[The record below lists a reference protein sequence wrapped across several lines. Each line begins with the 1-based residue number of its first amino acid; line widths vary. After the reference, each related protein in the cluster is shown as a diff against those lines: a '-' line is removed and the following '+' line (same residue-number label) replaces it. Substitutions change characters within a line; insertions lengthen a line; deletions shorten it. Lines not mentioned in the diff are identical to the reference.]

1 MPALSELKSY
11 REIFQSLFRNRMFL
25 IGFGAFSA
33 ILVILFMMLLFPRG
47 SVLAKL
53 LLDWQ
58 ADSSSMVFPYPFTIQ
73 NIMWILFGVALGD
86 AYFRNVCA
94 QKEAKS
100 VTLGLLPESQS
111 VVITRDNLPEIMEKA
126 YLLKSSQNLFLA
138 RLIHSTAMSFQ
149 THTSAQQAH
158 EIMNSQVELELHQV
172 DLKYTLIRYIS
183 WLLPTL
189 GFIGTVV
196 GIASALTAI
205 DVSRAPRAAEIAQVS
220 SAGEDGESAEKTAAS
235 SSSEEVT
242 NKLGLAF
249 NTTIV
254 ALIQSV
260 LVVLLAQFLQK
271 KEEEMVNVQS
281 QYCLDNLVVRLY
293 NPDV

>member
-1 MPALSELKSY
+1 VSELKSY
-11 REIFQSLFRNRMFL
+11 KEIFQALFKNRMFL

-196 GIASALTAI
+196 GIASALNAI
-205 DVSRAPRAAEIAQVS
+205 DVSRAPRAAEIAQVA
-220 SAGEDGESAEKTAAS
+220 SAQDENASAEKADS

-242 NKLGLAF
+242 NKLGIAF

-271 KEEEMVNVQS
+271 KEEEMINVQS

>member
-1 MPALSELKSY
+1 MSPLPDMKHTRFVIRKLL
-11 REIFQSLFRNRMFL
+11 RQRMVL
-25 IGFGAFSA
+25 IGLGAFGALVF
-33 ILVILFMMLLFPRG
+33 IVILMGIFPRG
-47 SVLAKL
+47 SALAKL

-58 ADSSSMVFPYPFTIQ
+58 MDSSVQVFPYPFTIQ
-73 NIMWILFGVALGD
+73 NIMWILFGVAIGD
-86 AYFRNVCA
+86 AAFRNVCA
-94 QKEAKS
+94 RKEAKS
-100 VTLGLLPESQS
+100 LTLGLLPESTS
-111 VVITRDNLPEIMEKA
+111 VVITRDTLPEIMEKA
-126 YLLKSSQNLFLA
+126 YLRKEGEELFLA
-138 RLIHSTAMSFQ
+138 RLIHTTAMSFQ
-149 THTSAQQAH
+149 THASAQQAH
-158 EIMNSQVELELHQV
+158 EIMNSQVELELHQL

-196 GIASALTAI
+196 GIASALNAI
-205 DVSRAPRAAEIAQVS
+205 DVAQTPPAHVAS
-220 SAGEDGESAEKTAAS
+220 FQDDRTEVQEKQVR

-242 NKLGLAF
+242 AKLGVAF

-271 KEEEMVNVQS
+271 KEEELVSVQS

-293 NPDV
+293 NPDA

>member
-1 MPALSELKSY
+1 MPALPDIK
-11 REIFQSLFRNRMFL
+11 EIRDVVRVLFKNRMFL
-25 IGFGAFSA
+25 IGFGAITAMFW
-33 ILVILFMMLLFPRG
+33 ILFLMLLFPRG
-47 SVLAKL
+47 SALAKL

-58 ADSSSMVFPYPFTIQ
+58 SDSSSMVFPYPFTIQ
-73 NIMWILFGVALGD
+73 NLMWVLFGVALGD
-86 AYFRNVCA
+86 AWFRMTCA
-94 QKEAKS
+94 RKEATS
-100 VTLGLLPESQS
+100 LQLGLLPESQS

-126 YLLKSSQNLFLA
+126 YLFKTEKNLFLA

-158 EIMNSQVELELHQV
+158 EIMNSQVELELHQI

-196 GIASALTAI
+196 GIASALSAI
-205 DVSRAPRAAEIAQVS
+205 EVNRAPRAVEIAQTASVVR
-220 SAGEDGESAEKTAAS
+220 EETEKPAP

-254 ALIQSV
+254 ALLQSA

-271 KEEEMVNVQS
+271 KEEEIVNVQS
-281 QYCLDNLVVRLY
+281 QYCLENLVVRLY
-293 NPDV
+293 NPDA

>member
-1 MPALSELKSY
+1 MSPVSELKAY
-11 REIFQSLFRNRMFL
+11 KELLASLFRNRMFL
-25 IGFGAFSA
+25 IGLGAFA
-33 ILVILFMMLLFPRG
+33 MIVMILFMMLLFPRG
-47 SVLAKL
+47 SALAKL

-58 ADSSSMVFPYPFTIQ
+58 SDSASMVLPYPFTIQ

-100 VTLGLLPESQS
+100 LTLGLLPESQS
-111 VVITRDNLPEIMEKA
+111 VVITKDNLPEIMEKA
-126 YLLKSSQNLFLA
+126 YLLKAGQNLFLA

-158 EIMNSQVELELHQV
+158 EIMNSQVELELHHL

-196 GIASALTAI
+196 GIASALNAI
-205 DVSRAPRAAEIAQVS
+205 DVSRAPRPAEIAQVA
-220 SAGEDGESAEKTAAS
+220 SAQNPDDATEKS
-235 SSSEEVT
+235 QPNSSEEVT

-254 ALIQSV
+254 ALLQSV

>member
-1 MPALSELKSY
+1 MPALPDMKEF
-11 REIFQSLFRNRMFL
+11 REILRILFRNRMFL
-25 IGFGAFSA
+25 LAFGALGAMFW
-33 ILVILFMMLLFPRG
+33 ILFLMLLFPRG
-47 SVLAKL
+47 SALAKL

-58 ADSSSMVFPYPFTIQ
+58 SDASSMVFPYPFTIQ
-73 NIMWILFGVALGD
+73 NLMWILFGVALGD
-86 AYFRNVCA
+86 AWFRLA
-94 QKEAKS
+94 SARKEAGS
-100 VTLGLLPESQS
+100 LALGLLPESQS
-111 VVITRDNLPEIMEKA
+111 VVITKDNLPEIMEKA
-126 YLLKSSQNLFLA
+126 YLFKTGQNLFLA

-172 DLKYTLIRYIS
+172 DLRYTLIRYIS

-196 GIASALTAI
+196 GIASALSAI
-205 DVSRAPRAAEIAQVS
+205 DVSRAPRAAEIARAVPSELQ
-220 SAGEDGESAEKTAAS
+220 AESEKPAP

-254 ALIQSV
+254 ALLQSA

-271 KEEEMVNVQS
+271 KEEEIVNVQS

-293 NPDV
+293 NPDA

>member
-1 MPALSELKSY
+1 MPPVSELKSY
-11 REIFQSLFRNRMFL
+11 KEIFQALFRNRMFL
-25 IGFGAFSA
+25 IGFGAFAA

-58 ADSSSMVFPYPFTIQ
+58 ADASSMVFPYPFTIQ

-196 GIASALTAI
+196 GIASALNAI
-205 DVSRAPRAAEIAQVS
+205 DVSRAPRAAEITQVASAQDQ
-220 SAGEDGESAEKTAAS
+220 ETSAEKRDDA
-235 SSSEEVT
+235 SSEEVT

>member
-1 MPALSELKSY
+1 MPPVSELKSY
-11 REIFQSLFRNRMFL
+11 KEIFQALFKNRMFL

-196 GIASALTAI
+196 GIASALNAI
-205 DVSRAPRAAEIAQVS
+205 DVSRAPRAAEIAQVA
-220 SAGEDGESAEKTAAS
+220 SAQDENASAEKADS

-242 NKLGLAF
+242 NKLGIAF

-271 KEEEMVNVQS
+271 KEEEMINVQS

>member
-1 MPALSELKSY
+1 MPALPEMKEI
-11 REIFQSLFRNRMFL
+11 REVLRILFRNRMFL
-25 IGFGAFSA
+25 IGFGAVCAMFW
-33 ILVILFMMLLFPRG
+33 ILFLMLLFPRG
-47 SVLAKL
+47 SALAKL

-58 ADSSSMVFPYPFTIQ
+58 SDSASMVFPYPFTIQ
-73 NIMWILFGVALGD
+73 NLMWVLFGVALGD
-86 AYFRNVCA
+86 AWFRMTCA
-94 QKEAKS
+94 RKEAGS
-100 VTLGLLPESQS
+100 LQLGLLPESQS
-111 VVITRDNLPEIMEKA
+111 VVITKDNLPEIMEKA
-126 YLLKSSQNLFLA
+126 YLFKTEQNLFLA

-196 GIASALTAI
+196 GIASALSAI
-205 DVSRAPRAAEIAQVS
+205 EVNRAPRAAEIAQ
-220 SAGEDGESAEKTAAS
+220 ANPAAESEKPAP

-254 ALIQSV
+254 ALLQSA

-271 KEEEMVNVQS
+271 KEEEIVNVQS
-281 QYCLDNLVVRLY
+281 QYCLNNLVVRLY